1 MKDIDLSGVIS
12 LMQTQNDYINQVY
25 KIIYVL
31 YTDLNVANNSE
42 FQKFTVHFNSFMLSH
57 AKSEG
62 FSKAAESIQN
72 NYVLLEKLIDSEILA
87 TAEQLEFAVIHLETA
102 IKEPRIRTN
111 LQILL
116 LNQGI
121 LMLEE
126 NQLKIIETVEGL
138 LEKFRQT
145 QLQN

>member
-1 MKDIDLSGVIS
+1 MKDIDLSSVIH
-12 LMQTQNDYINQVY
+12 LMQIQNEYINQVY

-42 FQKFTVHFNSFMLSH
+42 FQKFTVHFNAFMLSH

-62 FSKAAESIQN
+62 FSKALEFIQH
-72 NYVLLEKLIDSEILA
+72 NYVLLEKLIDNDILS
-87 TAEQLEFAVIHLETA
+87 TAEQLEMSVVYFETA
-102 IKEPRIRTN
+102 MKETAIRTN

-121 LMLEE
+121 MLLEE
-126 NQLKIIETVEGL
+126 TQLKIIEMVESL
-138 LEKFRQT
+138 LENFRKT